1 MLMFLALVM
10 PSSMTVPVTEIYT
23 TPGCRYCSRAKGF
36 LKKRGVEYIEK
47 DVVDDASMLN
57 DMIQRA
63 GRATLPQIFI
73 AGEHIGGCSDM
84 LDLHATGSLAA
95 RFEAAGITLLD
106 MVDDDPEPPPAAI
119 VPEKQP
125 GRDGGVLNAPIF
137 GQQQQQQQQGTT
149 VATKESGAAAA
160 LSNAMQ
166 RQMLSLLDEY
176 AKEDGGCD
184 LARLRVSADFA
195 AFLDLAGQLCTL
207 PAAELLGS
215 DAPLDERKAF
225 WINLYNCLVLHS
237 TAVLGAPTDAAER
250 GRYFSGAS
258 GAAYNVG
265 GLTFCLDDIEH
276 GVLRGNAPTVGGK
289 VMFGENDD
297 RLPFVLPQLD
307 PRLHFALN
315 CGARSCPPIKVYS
328 TARLEEGLNLATRAF
343 LEGDLAPDVESNALT
358 CTKLLDWYGPDFGAD
373 ERSRLLRLRDLLPDS
388 KDLRRDLEALAEAE
402 TSPSFI
408 FREYDWGSDV
418 DPS

>member
-1 MLMFLALVM
+1 MKHPSGHTSHRIVEKASRASITKRPPRRACAMLMFLALVM

-47 DVVDDASMLN
+47 DVGDDASMLN

-125 GRDGGVLNAPIF
+125 GRDGGVLNVPIF
-137 GQQQQQQQQGTT
+137 GQQQQQGTT

-265 GLTFCLDDIEH
+265 GLTFCLNDMSTACSATRLRSAERSCSARTTTGCH
-276 GVLRGNAPTVGGK
+276 SCCHSSTPASLCTQLWCALVPSHQGVLDSSAGGGAQPGDACVPRG
-289 VMFGENDD
+289 
-297 RLPFVLPQLD
+297 
-307 PRLHFALN
+307 
-315 CGARSCPPIKVYS
+315 
-328 TARLEEGLNLATRAF
+328 
-343 LEGDLAPDVESNALT
+343 
-358 CTKLLDWYGPDFGAD
+358 
-373 ERSRLLRLRDLLPDS
+373 
-388 KDLRRDLEALAEAE
+388 
-402 TSPSFI
+402 
-408 FREYDWGSDV
+408 
-418 DPS
+418 